1 MKKIILA
8 ILLLFGST
16 QLIKAQGEGKFDVG
30 LSVKNMHYW
39 RGLRVSDG
47 LVTAPTIGYYKG
59 GFSAYVWGGMSVNGS
74 YREVSHIISYETGG
88 FNITLLDIFNFSGQE
103 NPEFLNYDKEETI
116 HLVDLSVGYHFG
128 ESFPLNIK
136 AATILYGN
144 DRLASGEARY
154 STYLEAG
161 YRFSLH
167 NTKIEPFMAIGTA
180 LAADAAS
187 GLYTGDQA
195 SGIVQIGL
203 MVSKKVESSL
213 VSFPV
218 DVKLGYNPALNE
230 SAIEISIGIF

>member
-1 MKKIILA
+1 MKSILTL
-8 ILLLFGST
+8 ILILIGST
-16 QLIKAQGEGKFDVG
+16 QLITAQSEGKFDVG
-30 LSVKNMHYW
+30 LDVKNMHYW

-59 GFSAYVWGGMSVNGS
+59 GFSVYAWGGMSVNGN

-88 FNITLLDIFNFSGQE
+88 FNITLLDIFNFSGQD
-103 NPEFLNYDKEETI
+103 NPEFFNYDKDETI
-116 HLVDLSVGYHFG
+116 HLIDLSVGYHFG

-144 DRLASGEARY
+144 DRLASGDARY

-161 YRFSLH
+161 YGFSLH
-167 NTKIEPFMAIGTA
+167 NTKIEPFTAFGTT
-180 LAADAAS
+180 LAADAVS
-187 GLYTGDQA
+187 GLYTGNKA

-218 DVKLGYNPALNE
+218 DVKLGYNPTLNE
-230 SAIEISIGIF
+230 SAIEISVGIF